1 MLMQKAVFF
10 CGGNVLNFYRKT
22 LEVNF
27 LGKRNIKKK
36 NRKVNVM
43 KKESNHNKDT
53 SNPKAVEQG
62 KPNEL
67 SDQQKEELQV
77 KDGQNDHHVDER
89 GGN

>member
-1 MLMQKAVFF
+1 MGEIVESLSFK
-10 CGGNVLNFYRKT
+10 RKM

-36 NRKVNVM
+36 NWKVNVM
-43 KKESNHNKDT
+43 KKESNHEKDN
-53 SNPKAVEQG
+53 SNQEDLTVEQG

>member
-1 MLMQKAVFF
+1 M
-10 CGGNVLNFYRKT
+10 

-36 NRKVNVM
+36 NRKVNMM
-43 KKESNHNKDT
+43 KKESNHEKD
-53 SNPKAVEQG
+53 SNQKDLTVEQG

-67 SDQQKEELQV
+67 SEKQKEELQV

-89 GGN
+89 GGR

>member
-1 MLMQKAVFF
+1 MS
-10 CGGNVLNFYRKT
+10 
-22 LEVNF
+22 EINF

-36 NRKVNVM
+36 NRKVNMM
-43 KKESNHNKDT
+43 KKESNHEKESSEQKDLT
-53 SNPKAVEQG
+53 VEQG

-77 KDGQNDHHVDER
+77 KEGQNDHHVDER

>member
-1 MLMQKAVFF
+1 MEEIIESLSFK
-10 CGGNVLNFYRKT
+10 RKT

-27 LGKRNIKKK
+27 LGKRNTKKK
-36 NRKVNVM
+36 NREVNVM
-43 KKESNHNKDT
+43 KKESNHEKDN
-53 SNPKAVEQG
+53 SNQEDLTVEQG

-89 GGN
+89 GGR

>member
-1 MLMQKAVFF
+1 MEEIVESLSFKGKMLEM
-10 CGGNVLNFYRKT
+10 T
-22 LEVNF
+22 F
-27 LGKRNIKKK
+27 LGKRNTKKK

-89 GGN
+89 GGR

>member
-1 MLMQKAVFF
+1 M
-10 CGGNVLNFYRKT
+10 

-27 LGKRNIKKK
+27 LGKRNIEK
-36 NRKVNVM
+36 NIRKVNVM
-43 KKESNHNKDT
+43 KKESNHEKESSNQKDLT
-53 SNPKAVEQG
+53 VEQG

-89 GGN
+89 GGR

>member
-1 MLMQKAVFF
+1 MEIIIESLSFKGKM
-10 CGGNVLNFYRKT
+10 

-27 LGKRNIKKK
+27 LGKRNTKKK

-53 SNPKAVEQG
+53 SNPKDITVEQG
-62 KPNEL
+62 KPNKL

-89 GGN
+89 GGR

>member
-1 MLMQKAVFF
+1 MEEIVESLSFKGKMLEM
-10 CGGNVLNFYRKT
+10 
-22 LEVNF
+22 NF
-27 LGKRNIKKK
+27 LGKRNTKKK

-89 GGN
+89 GGR

>member
-1 MLMQKAVFF
+1 M
-10 CGGNVLNFYRKT
+10 
-22 LEVNF
+22 
-27 LGKRNIKKK
+27 
-36 NRKVNVM
+36 RKVNMM
-43 KKESNHNKDT
+43 KKESNHEKEFSKEKDLT
-53 SNPKAVEQG
+53 VEQG